1 MKTHFHFLISLLA
14 VLCLGVQ
21 ASSKVTDQEEIVTE
35 KVPRPGYIW
44 VYDFAATATATATA
58 ADLPPDSDLASYVSA
73 DAPAQTQDQIDDGRK
88 VGAELAR
95 ELAAQIDAMGV
106 PAKEASVDTQP
117 AINDIVIRGYLVS
130 VTEGDAKKRVAV
142 GFSSGESELK
152 IVAEG
157 FQVTDQGL
165 RKLGGGASESTS
177 SKKPGAALGL
187 VGVIA
192 MHNPIG
198 LIVSTGIKQHDEKT
212 GSSTMSGRIKEIASE
227 ISGIL
232 KQRFQQQGWIE

>member
-1 MKTHFHFLISLLA
+1 MKTHFHFWISLLA

-44 VYDFAATATATATA
+44 VYDFAATA

>member
-44 VYDFAATATATATA
+44 VYDFAATA

-106 PAKEASVDTQP
+106 PVKEASVDTQP